1 MPLIVGKYLEEWI
14 TVVGSQ
20 IYLINF
26 MTSVLLDDLV
36 LTLHVIEFYRVGFNK
51 TFKEWDK
58 DNNGTLSFDEVKLI
72 LQDDYSDEQVEAMYE
87 KCDKDGDGR
96 VTCEEFLKLM

>member
-1 MPLIVGKYLEEWI
+1 MTVVGI
-14 TVVGSQ
+14 VVGSQ
-20 IYLINF
+20 IYLIVF

-36 LTLHVIEFYRVGFNK
+36 LTLHVIEFYRVAFNK

-58 DNNGTLSFDEVKLI
+58 DNSGALSFDEVKSI
-72 LQDDYSDEQVEAMYE
+72 LQQNNYDDEKIEAMYE
-87 KCDKDGDGR
+87 KCDKDGDGK